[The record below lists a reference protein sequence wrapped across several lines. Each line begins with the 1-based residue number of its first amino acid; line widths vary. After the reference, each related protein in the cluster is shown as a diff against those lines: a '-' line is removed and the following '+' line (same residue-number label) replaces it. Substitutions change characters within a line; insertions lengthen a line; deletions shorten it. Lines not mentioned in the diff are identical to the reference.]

1 MGLRRGE
8 ILGLR
13 WQDVDLDRRTV
24 HVRRALQRVSGGL
37 QFVEPKTYRSRRPL
51 PIPALVMPALE
62 RHRARQAGDLLA
74 AGALWRDEGL
84 VVTTM
89 RGGPVEPRNVNH
101 WFERARQAAGLEWL
115 RLHDMRHAC
124 ATFQLAQGV
133 EPRTVMALL
142 GHSTIR
148 LTIDTYG
155 HVLPDRMHAAAEAMN
170 DALGP

>member
-1 MGLRRGE
+1 
-8 ILGLR
+8 
-13 WQDVDLDRRTV
+13 
-24 HVRRALQRVSGGL
+24 VRD
-37 QFVEPKTYRSRRPL
+37 K
-51 PIPALVMPALE
+51 
-62 RHRARQAGDLLA
+62 AGDRLA
-74 AGALWRDEGL
+74 AGALWRDDGL

-101 WFERARQAAGLEWL
+101 WFERVRQAAGFEWL
-115 RLHDMRHAC
+115 RIHDMRHAC